1 MSMDVIDNDYQEPMH
16 PNTRKCSKD
25 GVHMNKAFIDEVQ
38 HELEELVKE
47 QYKYDPI
54 HLTLA
59 RAIFNNPHDWE
70 LHFTDISHNKLFIVT
85 HLFTNPYYT
94 RALIDSLDDQTY
106 SIETYTL
113 SDDIKE
119 NKDAVTN
126 DTTNDATND
135 LGTISTDIKLI
146 ERISVILRGYVRNR
160 MDIEPSFRLIGYD
173 PLDNG
178 TGATVKLFDF
188 TMEIL
193 YVVTESSGKLTLE
206 ILDVS
211 CPEYLGDMDQYD
223 DDGHKKLSD

>member
-1 MSMDVIDNDYQEPMH
+1 MSMEVIDNEYQEPIH

-38 HELEELVKE
+38 NELEELVKK
-47 QYKYDPI
+47 QYKSDSI
-54 HLTLA
+54 HLILK
-59 RAIFNNPHDWE
+59 RVIFNNPHDWE
-70 LHFTDISHNKLFIVT
+70 LHFTDTPHNKLFIVT
-85 HLFTNPYYT
+85 HLFSNPYYT
-94 RALIDSLDDQTY
+94 KALIDSLDGQTY

-119 NKDAVTN
+119 NKDVV
-126 DTTNDATND
+126 TNDATND
-135 LGTISTDIKLI
+135 LGGTISTDIKLI
-146 ERISVILRGYVRNR
+146 ERIAVILREYVHDR
-160 MDIEPSFRLIGYD
+160 MGIEPSFRLIGYD

-178 TGATVKLFDF
+178 TGVTVKLFDF

-211 CPEYLGDMDQYD
+211 CPEYLGDMEQYD